1 MQTASTDPLEHK
13 SQKEKEKD
21 HERKYNF
28 RIALLQG
35 ILIRISF
42 AFADGS
48 TVLSTFIHTLTRN
61 NVLVG
66 LTGSIMTAG
75 WMWPQLLISNVI
87 EHRPRK
93 LPFYILGMSGRTIG
107 WIGIVLSTILIGARN
122 NNLLAFNFL
131 FFYFLA
137 ASSMGVSTIPYM
149 DIISK
154 TIEPRR
160 RAWFFSLRQFIGLFF
175 QFFIGLFFIEYIL
188 SDKSG
193 LAFPYNYAV
202 LFGCTWVAV
211 IGAFLAFVRIREPIR
226 PVQSERRPISQH
238 LKVGPHFLKTDVHY
252 RRFILFRILGHFA
265 GMASPF
271 YAPYALLK
279 FSVPQSTAGLFAATL
294 AVAGLVSN
302 IAWGF
307 VSKRYGT
314 IWILRITAGLF
325 WVPPFV
331 AIAAGFLPQAVQIP
345 CYFFVF
351 VVSGVTMSGSMVG
364 FMTYL
369 LNIAPSMSRSTYIGF
384 MNTMLFPVSFVSV
397 LGGALVPLIHHEGV
411 FAISVGMG
419 VLTFFVTMRL
429 EEVIRSDDDVGRE
442 V

>member
-13 SQKEKEKD
+13 SQKEKDKN
-21 HERKYNF
+21 HEQKYNF

-42 AFADGS
+42 AFANGS
-48 TVLSTFIHTLTRN
+48 TVLSTFIYKLTEN

-75 WMWPQLLISNVI
+75 WMWPQLLMSNVL

-107 WIGIVLSTILIGARN
+107 WLGIVLSTILIGARN
-122 NNLLAFNFL
+122 HNLLAFSFL
-131 FFYFLA
+131 LFYFLS

-175 QFFIGLFFIEYIL
+175 QFFIGFFFIEYIL

-193 LAFPYNYAV
+193 HLFPYNYAI

-226 PVQSERRPISQH
+226 PVQSERRPIWQH
-238 LKVGPHFLKTDVHY
+238 LKVGPYFLRTDAHY
-252 RRFILFRILGHFA
+252 RRFMLFRIFGHFA
-265 GMASPF
+265 GMALPF
-271 YAPYALLK
+271 YAPYAIQK
-279 FSVPQSTAGLFAATL
+279 FSVPESTVGLFDATL
-294 AVAGLVSN
+294 AIAGLVSN
-302 IAWGF
+302 LAWGF
-307 VSKRYGT
+307 VGKRHGT
-314 IWILRITAGLF
+314 IWILRITTALF
-325 WVPPFV
+325 CMPSLI
-331 AIAAGFLPQAVQIP
+331 AIAAGFLPQAVQVP
-345 CYFFVF
+345 CYFLVFVF
-351 VVSGVTMSGSMVG
+351 SGVTMSGSMVG

-369 LNIAPSMSRSTYIGF
+369 LNIAPSMSRATYIGF
-384 MNTMLFPVSFVSV
+384 MNTMLLPVSFVPV
-397 LGGALVPLIHHEGV
+397 LGGALVPLIYHEGV
-411 FAISVGMG
+411 FAISVGVG
-419 VLTFFVTMRL
+419 VLTFFITMRL
-429 EEVIRSDDDVGRE
+429 EEVIRSDDDVGRG